1 MADNRSLS
9 APNRYEDQGS
19 WTGRVFLV
27 QLAPDASPA
36 DGRFHGRVQHMRSS
50 DAAHFETLD
59 ELAAFMGVRIGD
71 DSERRSPW
79 S

>member
-9 APNRYEDQGS
+9 APNRYERPGLMDGPRLPGAARAGCQ
-19 WTGRVFLV
+19 
-27 QLAPDASPA
+27 PA
-36 DGRFHGRVQHMRSS
+36 HGRFHGRVQHMRSS